1 MTTPKLMRL
10 IARLNEDQRG
20 RYLRACVAFKGKITD
35 KDRIGIIER
44 ILYED
49 AR

>member
-1 MTTPKLMRL
+1 MSNPKVMRL

-20 RYLRACVAFKGKITD
+20 RYLRACVAFKGKIVD
-35 KDRIGIIER
+35 KDRVAIIER

>member
-1 MTTPKLMRL
+1 MSNPKVMRL

-35 KDRIGIIER
+35 KDRVAIIER

>member
-10 IARLNEDQRG
+10 ISRLTEDQRD

-35 KDRIGIIER
+35 KDRVAIIER